1 LAGDRLLARIAP
13 MTDPI
18 LFDVEDRIGFVTFN
32 RPEAMNAI
40 NLELARAMGSLAK
53 TIPRRDD
60 VDVFVLRG
68 AGPAFMAGGDIKV
81 FHGAPNDAAER
92 IGEIIDHFHAF
103 TIALHGAPQPVIGS
117 VHGAA
122 AGGGFSLAIGTDLT
136 IAADTAV
143 FTPAY
148 LRLGTS
154 PDGGSTF
161 FLNRLIG
168 AKRALEMFLV
178 GRPCP
183 AVEAARAGLIN
194 HAVPD
199 AALAAETRRLA
210 ESLARGARL
219 AVRNTKKLLFRED
232 LEALE
237 RQLSVE
243 RALFLA
249 CVQTADFAEGV
260 NAFLEK
266 RAPRFER

>member
-1 LAGDRLLARIAP
+1 

-18 LFDVEDRIGFVTFN
+18 LFEVDDRIGFVTFN
-32 RPEAMNAI
+32 RPEALNAI
-40 NLELARAMGSLAK
+40 NLDLARAMGALAQA
-53 TIPRRDD
+53 IPYRDD

-81 FHGAPNDAAER
+81 FHGAPSEAAER

-103 TIALHGAPQPVIGS
+103 TIALHEAPQPVIGS

-136 IAADTAV
+136 IAADNAT

-148 LRLGTS
+148 LRLGSS

-161 FLNRLIG
+161 FLSRLIG

-183 AVEAARAGLIN
+183 AVEAARTGLIN
-194 HAVPD
+194 RAVPE
-199 AALAAETRRLA
+199 ATLAAETRRLA
-210 ESLARGARL
+210 ESLTHGARL
-219 AVRNTKKLLFRED
+219 AVRNTKKLIFRDD
-232 LEALE
+232 LAALE
-237 RQLSVE
+237 RQLRVE
-243 RALFLA
+243 REFFLA
-249 CVQTADFAEGV
+249 CAQTADFAEGV
-260 NAFLEK
+260 NAFVEK
-266 RAPRFER
+266 RAPRFDH